1 MTAAS
6 AATGAPEATKPRSVF
21 AVRDF
26 RLLWFGEAISALGDQ
41 FAMIALPWL
50 ALLLTGSA
58 LALGT
63 VLAVM
68 AVPRAILMIV
78 GGAYVDRLSPRR
90 VMLISNAVRFVAVTL
105 LAVIVLAGAAQLWML
120 YIFALVFGIADAFFY
135 PAQTAITPELVE
147 GPQLQQANGITQG
160 TTQFTVLIG
169 PAIAGV
175 IIAALGATSAR
186 ASSGQTGVGLALLVD
201 GLTFIA
207 SLLTLWLIHPRK
219 HASTEQGSVVAQIR
233 EGIGFVLKT
242 PVLPIVMIMSMA
254 VNFLITGP
262 IEVGLPLLAFSRL
275 PEGAAA
281 FGLILAAFGGG
292 SLLGMIGATVLPK
305 PSPARFGTVTLGLM
319 GVAGLA
325 FAALAFI
332 TTTLGA
338 IVVAAIV
345 GAAIGYTNVSFITW
359 VQLRIPRQLMGRVMS
374 FLMFG
379 SLALVPISIAIAGV
393 LVEINLDGVLLIAGL
408 GMALLAVATL
418 FSAKVRHMGLMPP
431 IDDGEEASATAADG
445 PNAATAAEAIPAA

>member
-1 MTAAS
+1 VTTAS
-6 AATGAPEATKPRSVF
+6 AAAAAPEATKPRSVF

-41 FAMIALPWL
+41 FALIALPWL

-58 LALGT
+58 FALGT

-68 AVPRAILMIV
+68 AVPRAVLMLF

-90 VMLISNAVRFVAVTL
+90 VMLISNAVRAVAVTL
-105 LAVIVLAGAAQLWML
+105 LAVIVLAGQAQLWML
-120 YIFALVFGIADAFFY
+120 YIFGLVFGIADAFFY

-147 GPQLQQANGITQG
+147 VDQLQQANGITQG

-186 ASSGQTGVGLALLVD
+186 ASSGQTGVGIALLVD

-207 SLLTLWLIHPRK
+207 SLATLWLIKQRAA
-219 HASTEQGSVVAQIR
+219 HASVEHGSVIGQIR
-233 EGIGFVLKT
+233 EGVGFVLKT
-242 PVLPIVMIMSMA
+242 PVLPIVMVMSMA
-254 VNFLITGP
+254 INFLITGP

-292 SLLGMIGATVLPK
+292 SLVGMIGATVLPK
-305 PSPARFGTVTLGLM
+305 PSPARFGIVVLGLM
-319 GVAGLA
+319 GVAGIA
-325 FAALAFI
+325 FAALAFANSTI
-332 TTTLGA
+332 TA
-338 IVVAAIV
+338 IAASAVVGV
-345 GAAIGYTNVSFITW
+345 AIGYTNVAFITW

-374 FLMFG
+374 LLMFG
-379 SLALVPISIAIAGV
+379 SLSLVPISIAIAGV
-393 LVEINLDGVLLIAGL
+393 LVEVSLDGVLLIAGL
-408 GMALLAVATL
+408 GMALLSGVTL
-418 FSAKVRHMGLMPP
+418 LSARVRRMGLIPP
-431 IDDGEEASATAADG
+431 LDEEPDEVLDAGASSEPVLAA
-445 PNAATAAEAIPAA
+445 

>member
-1 MTAAS
+1 MTNAS
-6 AATGAPEATKPRSVF
+6 AATAAPETTKPRSVF

-26 RLLWFGEAISALGDQ
+26 RLLWVGEAISALGDQ

-58 LALGT
+58 FALGT

-68 AVPRAILMIV
+68 AIPRAVLMLV

-90 VMLISNAVRFVAVTL
+90 VMLWSNAIRFVTVTL
-105 LAVIVLAGAAQLWML
+105 LAVVVLAGSAELWML
-120 YIFALVFGIADAFFY
+120 YIFALVFGVADAFFF

-147 GPQLQQANGITQG
+147 GDQLQQANGITQG

-175 IIAALGATSAR
+175 AIAALGSTSA
-186 ASSGQTGVGLALLVD
+186 APGQVGVGLALLLD
-201 GLTFIA
+201 GFSFLA
-207 SLLTLWLIHPRK
+207 SLGTLLLIRK
-219 HASTEQGSVVAQIR
+219 RAAHHTEQTSVVEQIR

-242 PVLPIVMIMSMA
+242 PVLPVVMIMSMA
-254 VNFLITGP
+254 TNFLITGP

-281 FGLILAAFGGG
+281 FGLILSAFGGG

-305 PSPARFGTVTLGLM
+305 PSPAHFGVVVLGLM
-319 GVAGLA
+319 AMAGLA
-325 FAALAFI
+325 FAGMAFVYSTI
-332 TTTLGA
+332 VA
-338 IVVAAIV
+338 IVLSAVI

-359 VQLRIPRQLMGRVMS
+359 VQLRIPRLLMGRVMS

-393 LVEINLDGVLLIAGL
+393 LVEISLNGVLLVAGL
-408 GMALLAVATL
+408 GMTAIAVLTL
-418 FSAKVRHMGLMPP
+418 FSARVRLMGTMPV
-431 IDDGEEASATAADG
+431 IDE
-445 PNAATAAEAIPAA
+445 AAEDEPIATGAGTEPVLAG

>member
-1 MTAAS
+1 MTAATTAPVAP
-6 AATGAPEATKPRSVF
+6 AAQPKPRSVF

-58 LALGT
+58 FALGT

-68 AVPRAILMIV
+68 AVPRAVLMLV

-90 VMLISNAVRFVAVTL
+90 VMLVSNAVRFVAVTL
-105 LAVIVLAGAAQLWML
+105 LGVIVLAGAAELWML
-120 YIFALVFGIADAFFY
+120 YIFGLVFGIADAFFY
-135 PAQTAITPELVE
+135 PAQTAITPELVA
-147 GPQLQQANGITQG
+147 GDQLQQANGITQG

-175 IIAALGATSAR
+175 AIAALGATSAR
-186 ASSGQTGVGLALLVD
+186 SSSGQTGVGLALLID

-207 SLLTLWLIHPRK
+207 SLLTLWLIRPR
-219 HASTEQGSVVAQIR
+219 AARGSAEQGSVVAQIR
-233 EGIGFVLKT
+233 EGVGFVLKT
-242 PVLPIVMIMSMA
+242 PVLPIVMVMSMA

-292 SLLGMIGATVLPK
+292 SLLGMIGATVVRK
-305 PSPARFGTVTLGLM
+305 PSPERFGTVVLGLM
-319 GVAGLA
+319 AVAGIA
-325 FAALAFI
+325 FAALAFVNSTI
-332 TTTLGA
+332 GA
-338 IVVAAIV
+338 IAIAAIV

-393 LVEINLDGVLLIAGL
+393 LVEISLDGVMLVAGL
-408 GMALLAVATL
+408 GMALLSGITL
-418 FSAKVRHMGLMPP
+418 LSPRVRGMGMLPP
-431 IDDGEEASATAADG
+431 LSETEDADAGSTDAGPSPEPVLAA
-445 PNAATAAEAIPAA
+445 